1 MRQKKALLTSHL
13 KATIRIQIYYIWLRK
28 IRQEKM
34 KKDVDKITIRAII
47 LINKWICVEMCI
59 VIIGRKARWKIIMYI
74 QHI

>member
-34 KKDVDKITIRAII
+34 KKDVDKITIRVII
-47 LINKWICVEMCI
+47 RIKKRICVEICI
-59 VIIGRKARWKIIMYI
+59 VTIGRKARWKIIMYI